1 MECNSLTGTPLQ
13 FVSSFYSMMNDGVTD
28 VVGLKDRVTVLF
40 FHALVNLH
48 QKDERVTLI
57 RSPC

>member
-1 MECNSLTGTPLQ
+1 
-13 FVSSFYSMMNDGVTD
+13 MMNDGVTD